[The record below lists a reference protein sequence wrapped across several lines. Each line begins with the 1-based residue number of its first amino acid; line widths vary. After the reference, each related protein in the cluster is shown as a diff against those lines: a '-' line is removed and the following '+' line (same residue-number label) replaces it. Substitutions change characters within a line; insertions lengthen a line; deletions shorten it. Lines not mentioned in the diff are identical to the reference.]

1 LQEKEMLDDF
11 EQTVEQSNFDSL
23 KHIRDSGVDNI
34 RGSEVERDEPISG
47 PEFK

>member
-1 LQEKEMLDDF
+1 MLDDF

-23 KHIRDSGVDNI
+23 KNIRDSGVDNI

-47 PEFK
+47 PD